1 MVRCAVPG
9 PVYFNGLPQ
18 DLYLYWEAGHEA
30 SAAAARPTG
39 STESSNG
46 KQQRLGSSRT
56 RRAGE
61 MPRQNAKRDTFS
73 GWIC

>member
-30 SAAAARPTG
+30 SAAAAADWLNRELQRKVAEAREL
-39 STESSNG
+39 SY
-46 KQQRLGSSRT
+46 QQGWRDAKAKR
-56 RRAGE
+56 
-61 MPRQNAKRDTFS
+61 AKRDTFS
-73 GWIC
+73 GWLF